1 MRNASFGLDLFLF
14 FIFKK
19 NGLLCEVSFSQINML
34 SFMRSTYKNIIFLL
48 FCFVLFPD
56 LQAQTEKQRMVFK
69 AMSDE
74 LQRNMDN
81 LSIANWEK
89 PFFIQ
94 YALQEGRLFQVQA
107 TLGAITGVNEFPVN
121 SMSAQVLVGDYQLAN
136 INLSNSDYR
145 VGGRGDTAPL
155 DGSYDEIRRRLWL
168 LSDNAYKSA
177 IEEYGNKLTSMKQ
190 LNLPPEVIDLPD
202 FTRLPPVTY
211 HGVAT
216 ELTYNR
222 NFWENIARNASAV
235 FKKYPD
241 IYGSNVGIEIFS
253 GEIYSINSEGTQLL
267 HPVRLVV
274 IAVNAYTKLEDGEEI
289 SDRLAFY
296 GLSESDFLDSKL
308 LLNDIEAMADNIIAA
323 ANAPKMDESYT
334 GPIML
339 EGAALASEM
348 ISELLAPRTGL
359 VAFRTPLR
367 GGGVQRQMEDRLNRR
382 ILATDITIKSAPN
395 LKTHNGQV
403 LIGAYETDAEGI
415 TPAGELLLVEN
426 GMLRA
431 LMCDRVPT
439 KRIETPTG
447 NRIYAYQ
454 PQGISTR
461 VSPGVLTVSTS
472 NGLSRE
478 ALKLKLLEAA
488 RTEGLDY
495 AYILRTLPAGRY
507 ASLYKVSVADGS
519 EQLVRAAVP
528 SRIDLAKMKRSMGAS
543 AESIVVNMIAGGV
556 PVSVICPAAMV
567 IEEVDI
573 EKRNLQNTTKLPTV
587 SNPLV
592 SGR

>member
-1 MRNASFGLDLFLF
+1 MRRIILLINRLTFMRNTYIFTIF
-14 FIFKK
+14 FA
-19 NGLLCEVSFSQINML
+19 
-34 SFMRSTYKNIIFLL
+34 L
-48 FCFVLFPD
+48 FCFALFPD
-56 LQAQTEKQRMVFK
+56 IQAQTEKQRVAFK
-69 AMSDE
+69 AMNDE
-74 LQRNMDN
+74 LQRNMDQ

-94 YALQEGRLFQVQA
+94 YAMQEGRLFQVQA
-107 TLGAITGVNEFPVN
+107 TLGAITGVNEFPVS
-121 SMSAQVLVGDYQLAN
+121 SMSAQVLVGNYQLAN

-145 VGGRGDTAPL
+145 AGGRGDTAPL

-168 LSDNAYKSA
+168 LSDNAYKTA
-177 IEEYGNKLTSMKQ
+177 IEEYGNKMTSMKQ
-190 LNLPPEVIDLPD
+190 LNLPPEVLDLPD
-202 FTRLPPVTY
+202 FTRLPAVTWY
-211 HGVAT
+211 GAAG
-216 ELTYNR
+216 ELTWNR
-222 NFWENIARNASAV
+222 NFWEKIARDASAV

-241 IYGSNVGIEIFS
+241 IYGSNVGVELFS
-253 GEIYSINSEGTQLL
+253 GEIISVNSEGTQLL
-267 HPVRLVV
+267 HPVRLMV

-296 GLSESDFLDSKL
+296 GLSEADFPDSRL
-308 LLNDIEAMADNIIAA
+308 LLKDIEAMAENIVAVA
-323 ANAPKMDESYT
+323 KAPKMDESYT

-339 EGAALASEM
+339 EGTAVASEM
-348 ISELLAPRTGL
+348 VAELLSPRTGL

-367 GGGVQRQMEDRLNRR
+367 SGGVQRQMEDRLNRR
-382 ILATDITIKSAPN
+382 ILATDITVKSTPH
-395 LKTHNGQV
+395 LKTHNGQA
-403 LIGAYETDAEGI
+403 LIGAYETDAEGV
-415 TPAGELLLVEN
+415 TPGAELVLVEN

-431 LMCDRVPT
+431 LMCDRIPT
-439 KRIETPTG
+439 KKIATPTG
-447 NRIYAYQ
+447 NRIYTYQ
-454 PQGISTR
+454 PQGITTR

-478 ALKLKLLEAA
+478 ALKNMLLEAA

-495 AYILRTLPAGRY
+495 AYIMRTLPAGRY

-528 SRIDLAKMKRSMGAS
+528 SRIDMAKLKRSLGTS
-543 AESIVVNMIAGGV
+543 AESIVVNMIAGGA
-556 PVSVICPAAMV
+556 PVSIISPMAMV

-592 SGR
+592 SKR

>member
-1 MRNASFGLDLFLF
+1 
-14 FIFKK
+14 
-19 NGLLCEVSFSQINML
+19 
-34 SFMRSTYKNIIFLL
+34 MRSTFKDFIFLL
-48 FCFVLFPD
+48 FFCFVLFPVI
-56 LQAQTEKQRMVFK
+56 QAQTEKQRMVFK
-69 AMSDE
+69 AMNDE
-74 LQRNMDN
+74 LQRNMDS
-81 LSIANWEK
+81 LSIMNWEK
-89 PFFIQ
+89 PFFLQ

-121 SMSAQVLVGDYQLAN
+121 SMSAQVLVGNYQLAN
-136 INLSNSDYR
+136 INLANTDYR
-145 VGGRGDTAPL
+145 AGGRSDTAPL
-155 DGSYDEIRRRLWL
+155 DGRYDEIRRRLWL
-168 LSDNAYKSA
+168 LSDNAYKAA
-177 IEEYGNKLTSMKQ
+177 IEEYGNKMTSMKQ

-202 FTRLPPVTY
+202 FTRLPAVRY
-211 HGVAT
+211 YGDAK

-222 NFWENIARNASAV
+222 FFWEKIARDCSAV
-235 FKKYPD
+235 FIKYPD

-253 GEIYSINSEGTQLL
+253 GEIFSINSEGTQLL

-289 SDRLAFY
+289 SDRLAWY
-296 GLSESDFLDSKL
+296 GQAETDFSNSGL
-308 LLNDIEAMADNIIAA
+308 LVKEIEAMAENIVAA
-323 ANAPKMDESYT
+323 AKAPKMDESYT

-348 ISELLAPRTGL
+348 VSELLAPRTGL
-359 VAFRTPLR
+359 VAFRTPIR
-367 GGGVQRQMEDRLNRR
+367 SGGVQRQMEDRLNRR
-382 ILATDITIKSAPN
+382 ILATDITVKSTPQ
-395 LKTHNGQV
+395 LKTHNGQL
-403 LIGAYETDAEGI
+403 LIGAYETDSEGV
-415 TPAGELLLVEN
+415 TPKDELLLVEN

-431 LMCDRVPT
+431 LMCDRIPT
-439 KRIETPTG
+439 KKITAPTG
-447 NRIYAYQ
+447 NRIYTYQ

-461 VSPGVLTVSTS
+461 VSPGVLNISTS
-472 NGLSRE
+472 NGLPRDT
-478 ALKLKLLEAA
+478 LKARLLDAA

-528 SRIDLAKMKRSMGAS
+528 SRIDLAKLKRSLGTSSES
-543 AESIVVNMIAGGV
+543 AVVNMIAGGV
-556 PVSVICPAAMV
+556 PVSVICPVAMV

-592 SGR
+592 SNR